1 MFHHQVS
8 TECQHYR
15 ESRIGIDKVE
25 DEVEVGLVK
34 EVDCIREYQQRMKLL
49 IELIIKQL
57 DSNLSAQKQ
66 LNTDIRNKVVDHHHH
81 NWKTAQ
87 TYFQKISVRIDGI
100 CEKLNND
107 SGELE
112 SHSRIQNILVNKSV
126 PESWNRDS
134 QNNVQVSRNSR

>member
-1 MFHHQVS
+1 MTTFKLSPQVS

-25 DEVEVGLVK
+25 DEVEISLVK

-66 LNTDIRNKVVDHHHH
+66 LNTDIRNKVIELH
-81 NWKTAQ
+81 NCHT
-87 TYFQKISVRIDGI
+87 
-100 CEKLNND
+100 
-107 SGELE
+107 
-112 SHSRIQNILVNKSV
+112 IQYLLIIENIR
-126 PESWNRDS
+126 ED
-134 QNNVQVSRNSR
+134 

>member
-1 MFHHQVS
+1 MHHQVS

-57 DSNLSAQKQ
+57 DSNHSAQKQ
-66 LNTDIRNKVVDHHHH
+66 LNTDIRNKVVDHH
-81 NWKTAQ
+81 NWITAQ

-100 CEKLNND
+100 CEKLNNA